1 MSEPIVSDRSQV
13 IEGVKKV
20 IPRMQNSTHPEAELL
35 AFAKENNLAPEMLG
49 SIAKAINTLKTQSI
63 YASAKTPEERGK
75 SFSTIDVPS
84 LLAQYETPEVKKV
97 ASIADDF
104 MFDFT
109 APMKKAASEKHEESE
124 EEDIKEL
131 FEDEFKPNKES
142 EEIADKFFAEEPKL
156 KLASAKPEYKHTF
169 QDYLDLSEELHAENA
184 EILNKFAKY
193 FNPQNINR
201 KYAFYELEQIALDN
215 ADISDEVINK
225 IAADLKG
232 RNLEDIKTLDDKSKE
247 PVWGVSYKRA
257 SNLAKDINSLDNIE
271 KDLVEGIIEFN
282 RNNVILKQAVASI
295 EGPRTEEPIMEWV
308 HSDGSPTYTSKPKPK
323 ARAWQ
328 PTSRFHVNTV
338 YVPSS
343 NPQKIPQ
350 PKAEGSSFLSVAAGL
365 TEAPF
370 GSSLEKSLDPYKD
383 IWSTFW
389 NSKPQE
395 NPVKNMIL
403 DEINDVKSEEFF
415 NDLMFTDSVLSKLNE
430 SEQRELADIYQAA
443 KDLYPDIAKNRSVLK
458 TFLRQAVETSG
469 MDVNTMGMLAKVNKD
484 SAKGDAKK
492 E

>member
-63 YASAKTPEERGK
+63 YAAAKTPEERGK

-84 LLAQYETPEVKKV
+84 LLAQYETPEVKK
-97 ASIADDF
+97 
-104 MFDFT
+104 T
-109 APMKKAASEKHEESE
+109 ANVFEDIVFGYDTNIKKVASEKQESDD
-124 EEDIKEL
+124 DIRDL

-156 KLASAKPEYKHTF
+156 KLASAKPEYKYTF

-184 EILNKFAKY
+184 DILNKFAKY

-225 IAADLKG
+225 IAAELKG

-282 RNNVILKQAVASI
+282 RNHVILKQAGAAV
-295 EGPRTEEPIMEWV
+295 EEPRTEKPRVE
-308 HSDGSPTYTSKPKPK
+308 YTSKPNPK
-323 ARAWQ
+323 E
-328 PTSRFHVNTV
+328 RFYVKTV

-350 PKAEGSSFLSVAAGL
+350 PKAEGSSFLSAAVGL

-389 NSKPQE
+389 NSRPQE
-395 NPVKNMIL
+395 NPVKNMVL

-484 SAKGDAKK
+484 SAQGDAKK

>member
-20 IPRMQNSTHPEAELL
+20 IPRMQNSAHPEAELL

-49 SIAKAINTLKTQSI
+49 SIAKAINTLKTQSV
-63 YASAKTPEERGK
+63 YAAAKTPEERGK

-84 LLAQYETPEVKKV
+84 LLAQYETPEVKKT
-97 ASIADDF
+97 ASVFEDIVF
-104 MFDFT
+104 GYNTSFQ
-109 APMKKAASEKHEESE
+109 KVASEKEKSE
-124 EEDIKEL
+124 EDDIKEL

-215 ADISDEVINK
+215 ADISEEVINK
-225 IAADLKG
+225 IAAELKG
-232 RNLEDIKTLDDKSKE
+232 RNFEDIKTLDDKSKE

-257 SNLAKDINSLDNIE
+257 SNLAKDINSLGKAAKE
-271 KDLVEGIIEFN
+271 LVEGIIEFN
-282 RNNVILKQAVASI
+282 RNNIILKQAGAAV
-295 EGPRTEEPIMEWV
+295 EKPKTKKPQT
-308 HSDGSPTYTSKPKPK
+308 DTSKPKSK
-323 ARAWQ
+323 E
-328 PTSRFHVNTV
+328 RFYVKTV

-350 PKAEGSSFLSVAAGL
+350 PKPQGSAFLSAAAGL

-370 GSSLEKSLDPYKD
+370 ASSLEKSLDPYKD
-383 IWSTFW
+383 IWSAFW

-395 NPVKNMIL
+395 NPVKNMVL

-415 NDLMFTDSVLSKLNE
+415 NDLMFTDSVLSKLSE
-430 SEQRELADIYQAA
+430 PEQRELADIYQAA

-469 MDVNTMGMLAKVNKD
+469 IDVNTLGMLAKVKKD
-484 SAKGDAKK
+484 SAQGDAANK

>member
-20 IPRMQNSTHPEAELL
+20 IPRMQNSTHPEAELI

-97 ASIADDF
+97 ASVADDF

-109 APMKKAASEKHEESE
+109 APMQKAASEK
-124 EEDIKEL
+124 EDLEDDIRDL

-156 KLASAKPEYKHTF
+156 KLASVKPEYKHTF

-215 ADISDEVINK
+215 ADISEEVINK
-225 IAADLKG
+225 IAAELKG

-257 SNLAKDINSLDNIE
+257 SHLSKDVASLDKVE
-271 KDLVEGIIEFN
+271 KDLVEGLIEFN
-282 RNNVILKQAVASI
+282 RNNVILKQAAAAV
-295 EGPRTEEPIMEWV
+295 EGPRTEKSQAYWV
-308 HSDGSPTYTSKPKPK
+308 HSDGSPTYTSKPKSK
-323 ARAWQ
+323 E
-328 PTSRFHVNTV
+328 RFYVKTV

-350 PKAEGSSFLSVAAGL
+350 PKAEGSAFLSAASGL

-370 GSSLEKSLDPYKD
+370 ASSLEKSLDPYKD

-395 NPVKNMIL
+395 NPVKNMVL

-484 SAKGDAKK
+484 SAQGDAKK

>member
-20 IPRMQNSTHPEAELL
+20 IPRMQNSAHPEAELL

-84 LLAQYETPEVKKV
+84 LLAQYETPEVKKT
-97 ASIADDF
+97 ASVFEDIVF
-104 MFDFT
+104 GYNT
-109 APMKKAASEKHEESE
+109 YIKKVASEKEGL
-124 EEDIKEL
+124 EDDIRDL

-156 KLASAKPEYKHTF
+156 KMASAKPEYKHTF

-215 ADISDEVINK
+215 ADLSDEVINK
-225 IAADLKG
+225 IATELKG

-257 SNLAKDINSLDNIE
+257 SNLAKDINSLDSIE

-282 RNNVILKQAVASI
+282 RNNVILKQAGAAV
-295 EGPRTEEPIMEWV
+295 EEPRTDKPQV
-308 HSDGSPTYTSKPKPK
+308 NTSKPNPK
-323 ARAWQ
+323 E
-328 PTSRFHVNTV
+328 RFYVKTV

-350 PKAEGSSFLSVAAGL
+350 PKAEGSSFLSAAVGL

-389 NSKPQE
+389 NSRPQE
-395 NPVKNMIL
+395 NPVKNMVL

-484 SAKGDAKK
+484 SAQGDAKK

>member
-97 ASIADDF
+97 ASVVDDF

-109 APMKKAASEKHEESE
+109 APMQKAASENHEESE
-124 EEDIKEL
+124 EDDIRDL

-225 IAADLKG
+225 IAAELKG

-257 SNLAKDINSLDNIE
+257 SNLAKDINSLDSIE

-282 RNNVILKQAVASI
+282 RNNVILKQAGAAV
-295 EGPRTEEPIMEWV
+295 EEPRTEKPQV
-308 HSDGSPTYTSKPKPK
+308 NTSKPNPK
-323 ARAWQ
+323 E
-328 PTSRFHVNTV
+328 RFYVKTV

-350 PKAEGSSFLSVAAGL
+350 PKAEGSSFLSAAVGL

-389 NSKPQE
+389 NSRPQE
-395 NPVKNMIL
+395 NPVKNMVL

-484 SAKGDAKK
+484 SAQGDAKK

>member
-20 IPRMQNSTHPEAELL
+20 IPRMQNSAHPEAELL

-75 SFSTIDVPS
+75 TFSTIDVPS
-84 LLAQYETPEVKKV
+84 LLEQYETPEVKKV
-97 ASIADDF
+97 ASVADDF

-109 APMKKAASEKHEESE
+109 APMQKAASENHEESE
-124 EEDIKEL
+124 EEDIRDL

-142 EEIADKFFAEEPKL
+142 EEIADKFFAEESKL

-169 QDYLDLSEELHAENA
+169 QDYLDLSEELHAENSD
-184 EILNKFAKY
+184 ILNKFAKY

-225 IAADLKG
+225 IASELKG

-257 SNLAKDINSLDNIE
+257 SNLAKDINSLDSIE

-282 RNNVILKQAVASI
+282 RNHVILKQAGAALK
-295 EGPRTEEPIMEWV
+295 GPRTKKPRV
-308 HSDGSPTYTSKPKPK
+308 YNSKPKPK
-323 ARAWQ
+323 E
-328 PTSRFHVNTV
+328 RFYVKTV

-350 PKAEGSSFLSVAAGL
+350 PKAEGSSFLSAAVGL

-389 NSKPQE
+389 NSRPQE
-395 NPVKNMIL
+395 NPVKNMVL

-484 SAKGDAKK
+484 SAQGDAEK

>member
-156 KLASAKPEYKHTF
+156 KLASAKPEYKYTF

-225 IAADLKG
+225 IAADLKC

-257 SNLAKDINSLDNIE
+257 SNLAKDINSLDSIE

-282 RNNVILKQAVASI
+282 RNNVILKQAGAAL
-295 EGPRTEEPIMEWV
+295 EEPRTEKLQV
-308 HSDGSPTYTSKPKPK
+308 DTSKPNPK
-323 ARAWQ
+323 E
-328 PTSRFHVNTV
+328 RFYVKTV

-350 PKAEGSSFLSVAAGL
+350 PKAEGSAFLSAAAGL

-395 NPVKNMIL
+395 NPVKNMVL

-484 SAKGDAKK
+484 SAQGDAKK

>member
-84 LLAQYETPEVKKV
+84 LLAQYETPEVKKT
-97 ASIADDF
+97 ASVFEDIVF
-104 MFDFT
+104 GYNT
-109 APMKKAASEKHEESE
+109 YIKKVASEK
-124 EEDIKEL
+124 EDLEDDIRDL

-225 IAADLKG
+225 IAAELKG

-257 SNLAKDINSLDNIE
+257 SNLAKDINSLDSIE
-271 KDLVEGIIEFN
+271 RDLVEGIIEFN
-282 RNNVILKQAVASI
+282 RNHVILKQAAAVI
-295 EGPRTEEPIMEWV
+295 ERPQFKPQFKPQFNNWFNPRFN
-308 HSDGSPTYTSKPKPK
+308 TSKPKPK
-323 ARAWQ
+323 E
-328 PTSRFHVNTV
+328 RFYEKTV
-338 YVPSS
+338 YVPLS

-350 PKAEGSSFLSVAAGL
+350 PKAEGSSFLSAAVGL

-395 NPVKNMIL
+395 NPVKNMVL

-484 SAKGDAKK
+484 SAQGDAKK

>member
-20 IPRMQNSTHPEAELL
+20 IPRMQNSTHPESELL

-84 LLAQYETPEVKKV
+84 LLAQYETPEVKKT
-97 ASIADDF
+97 ASVFEDIVFGYD
-104 MFDFT
+104 T
-109 APMKKAASEKHEESE
+109 NIKKVASEKQESDD
-124 EEDIKEL
+124 DIRDL

-142 EEIADKFFAEEPKL
+142 EEIADKFFKEEPKL
-156 KLASAKPEYKHTF
+156 KLASAKPEYKYTF

-225 IAADLKG
+225 IAAELKG

-257 SNLAKDINSLDNIE
+257 SNLAKDINSLDSIE

-282 RNNVILKQAVASI
+282 RNNVILKQAGAAV
-295 EGPRTEEPIMEWV
+295 EEPRTEKPQV
-308 HSDGSPTYTSKPKPK
+308 NTSKPNPK
-323 ARAWQ
+323 E
-328 PTSRFHVNTV
+328 RFYVKTV

-350 PKAEGSSFLSVAAGL
+350 PKAEGSAFLSAAAGL

-383 IWSTFW
+383 IWSAFW
-389 NSKPQE
+389 NSRPQE
-395 NPVKNMIL
+395 NPVKNMVL

-415 NDLMFTDSVLSKLNE
+415 NDLMFTDSVLSKLSE

-469 MDVNTMGMLAKVNKD
+469 IDVNTMGMLAKVNKD
-484 SAKGDAKK
+484 SAQGDAKK

>member
-20 IPRMQNSTHPEAELL
+20 IPRMQNSAHPEAELL

-63 YASAKTPEERGK
+63 YASAKTPEERGR

-84 LLAQYETPEVKKV
+84 LLAQYEIPEVKKV

-156 KLASAKPEYKHTF
+156 KMASAKPEYKYTF

-201 KYAFYELEQIALDN
+201 KYDFYELEQIALDN

-257 SNLAKDINSLDNIE
+257 SNLAKDINSLDSIE

-282 RNNVILKQAVASI
+282 RNNVILKQAGAAV
-295 EGPRTEEPIMEWV
+295 EEPRTEKPQV
-308 HSDGSPTYTSKPKPK
+308 NTSKPKPK
-323 ARAWQ
+323 E
-328 PTSRFHVNTV
+328 RFYVKTV

-350 PKAEGSSFLSVAAGL
+350 PKAEGSAFLSAAAGL

-395 NPVKNMIL
+395 NPVKNMVL

-484 SAKGDAKK
+484 SAQGDDKK

>member
-1 MSEPIVSDRSQV
+1 MSEPIVSDRSKV

-49 SIAKAINTLKTQSI
+49 SIAKAINTLKTQSV

-84 LLAQYETPEVKKV
+84 LLSQYETPEVKK
-97 ASIADDF
+97 ASVIDDF
-104 MFDFT
+104 MFEFNT
-109 APMKKAASEKHEESE
+109 PMQKVASEKQESE
-124 EEDIKEL
+124 YDISEL

-156 KLASAKPEYKHTF
+156 KLASTKPEYKHTF

-184 EILNKFAKY
+184 DILNKFAKY

-215 ADISDEVINK
+215 ADISEEVITK
-225 IAADLKG
+225 IATDLKG
-232 RNLEDIKTLDDKSKE
+232 RNLEDIKTLDDKAKE

-257 SNLAKDINSLDNIE
+257 SNLAKDINSLDKVE
-271 KDLVEGIIEFN
+271 KELVKGIIEFN
-282 RNNVILKQAVASI
+282 RNNIILKQAGAAV
-295 EGPRTEEPIMEWV
+295 EGPKTEKSGPEWAPGVEWV
-308 HSDGSPTYTSKPKPK
+308 NSDGSPAYTSKPKTK
-323 ARAWQ
+323 E
-328 PTSRFHVNTV
+328 TV
-338 YVPSS
+338 HIGMVPVPSS
-343 NPQKIPQ
+343 NPQRIPQ
-350 PKAEGSSFLSVAAGL
+350 PRHQGSAFLSAAAGL

-370 GSSLEKSLDPYKD
+370 ASSLEKSLDPYKD
-383 IWSTFW
+383 IWSAFW

-395 NPVKNMIL
+395 NAVKNMVL

-415 NDLMFTDSVLSKLNE
+415 NDLMFTDSVLSKLSE

-469 MDVNTMGMLAKVNKD
+469 IDVNTMGMLAKVKKD
-484 SAKGDAKK
+484 SAQGDSAKK

>member
-142 EEIADKFFAEEPKL
+142 EEIADKFFKEEPKL
-156 KLASAKPEYKHTF
+156 KLASAKPEFKYTF

-257 SNLAKDINSLDNIE
+257 SNLAKDINSLDSIE

-282 RNNVILKQAVASI
+282 RNNVILKQAGAAV
-295 EGPRTEEPIMEWV
+295 EEPRTEKPRVEWI
-308 HSDGSPTYTSKPKPK
+308 HSDGSPAYTSKPNPK
-323 ARAWQ
+323 E
-328 PTSRFHVNTV
+328 RFYVKTV

-350 PKAEGSSFLSVAAGL
+350 PKAEGSAFLSAAAGL

-389 NSKPQE
+389 NSRPQE
-395 NPVKNMIL
+395 NPVKNMVL

-469 MDVNTMGMLAKVNKD
+469 IDVNTMGMLAKVNKD
-484 SAKGDAKK
+484 SAQGDAKK

>member
-109 APMKKAASEKHEESE
+109 SPMKKAASENHEESD

-142 EEIADKFFAEEPKL
+142 EEIADKFFKEEPKL
-156 KLASAKPEYKHTF
+156 KMASAKPEYKHTF

-257 SNLAKDINSLDNIE
+257 SNLAKDINSLDSIE

-282 RNNVILKQAVASI
+282 RNHVILKQAGAAV
-295 EGPRTEEPIMEWV
+295 EEPRVEK
-308 HSDGSPTYTSKPKPK
+308 PQFNTSKPNPK
-323 ARAWQ
+323 E
-328 PTSRFHVNTV
+328 RFYVKTV

-350 PKAEGSSFLSVAAGL
+350 PKAEGSSFLSAAVGL

-389 NSKPQE
+389 NSRPQG
-395 NPVKNMIL
+395 NPVKNMVL

-484 SAKGDAKK
+484 SAQGDAKK

>member
-49 SIAKAINTLKTQSI
+49 SIAKAINTLKTQSV

-84 LLAQYETPEVKKV
+84 LLSQYETPEVKKT
-97 ASIADDF
+97 ASVFEDIVF
-104 MFDFT
+104 GYNT
-109 APMKKAASEKHEESE
+109 CIQKVASEKQESE
-124 EEDIKEL
+124 DDISEL

-142 EEIADKFFAEEPKL
+142 EEMADKFFAEEPKL

-169 QDYLDLSEELHAENA
+169 QDYLDLSEELHSENA

-215 ADISDEVINK
+215 ADISEEVINK
-225 IAADLKG
+225 IASELKG
-232 RNLEDIKTLDDKSKE
+232 RNLEDIKTLEDKSKE
-247 PVWGVSYKRA
+247 PVWGIAYKRA
-257 SNLAKDINSLDNIE
+257 SNLAKDINSLDKVE
-271 KDLVEGIIEFN
+271 KELIEGIIEFN
-282 RNNVILKQAVASI
+282 RNHVILKQAGAAV
-295 EGPRTEEPIMEWV
+295 EGPKTEKSGVVWV
-308 HSDGSPTYTSKPKPK
+308 NSDGSPAYTSKPKTK
-323 ARAWQ
+323 E
-328 PTSRFHVNTV
+328 TV
-338 YVPSS
+338 HIGMVPVPSS
-343 NPQKIPQ
+343 NPQRIPQ
-350 PKAEGSSFLSVAAGL
+350 PRPQGSAFLSAAAGL

-370 GSSLEKSLDPYKD
+370 ASSLEKSLDPYKD
-383 IWSTFW
+383 IWSAFW

-395 NPVKNMIL
+395 NAVKNMVL

-415 NDLMFTDSVLSKLNE
+415 NDLMFTDSVLSKLSE

-469 MDVNTMGMLAKVNKD
+469 IDVNTMGMLAKVKKD
-484 SAKGDAKK
+484 SAQGDSAKK

>member
-75 SFSTIDVPS
+75 SFSTIDVPL
-84 LLAQYETPEVKKV
+84 LLAQYETPEVKK
-97 ASIADDF
+97 
-104 MFDFT
+104 T
-109 APMKKAASEKHEESE
+109 ANVFEDIVFGYDTNIKKVASEKQESDD
-124 EEDIKEL
+124 DIRDL

-215 ADISDEVINK
+215 ADISEEVINK
-225 IAADLKG
+225 IAAELKG

-257 SNLAKDINSLDNIE
+257 SNLAKDINSLDSIE
-271 KDLVEGIIEFN
+271 KDLVKGLIEFN
-282 RNNVILKQAVASI
+282 RNHVILKQAAAAV
-295 EGPRTEEPIMEWV
+295 EGPRTEKPKADRV
-308 HSDGSPTYTSKPKPK
+308 HSDGSPAYTSKPKPK
-323 ARAWQ
+323 E
-328 PTSRFHVNTV
+328 RFYVKTV

-350 PKAEGSSFLSVAAGL
+350 PKAEGSAFLSAAAGL

-370 GSSLEKSLDPYKD
+370 TSSLEKSLDPYKD

-389 NSKPQE
+389 NSRPQE
-395 NPVKNMIL
+395 NPVKNMVL

-415 NDLMFTDSVLSKLNE
+415 NDLMFTDSVLSKLSE

-469 MDVNTMGMLAKVNKD
+469 IDVNTMGMLAKVKKD
-484 SAKGDAKK
+484 SAQGDAKK

>member
-49 SIAKAINTLKTQSI
+49 SIAKAINTLKTQSV
-63 YASAKTPEERGK
+63 YAAAKTPEERGK

-97 ASIADDF
+97 ASVIDDF
-104 MFDFT
+104 MFEFN
-109 APMKKAASEKHEESE
+109 APMQKAASEKQDVEED
-124 EEDIKEL
+124 DIKEL

-142 EEIADKFFAEEPKL
+142 EEIADKFFAEEPKF
-156 KLASAKPEYKHTF
+156 KLASAKSEYKHTF
-169 QDYLDLSEELHAENA
+169 QDYLDLSEELYAENE

-193 FNPQNINR
+193 FNPQNLNR

-257 SNLAKDINSLDNIE
+257 SNLAKDINSLDKVE
-271 KDLVEGIIEFN
+271 KELVEGIIEFN
-282 RNNVILKQAVASI
+282 RNHIILKQAGAAV
-295 EGPRTEEPIMEWV
+295 EEPRTEKPQAAWV
-308 HSDGSPTYTSKPKPK
+308 NSDGSPAKGS
-323 ARAWQ
+323 
-328 PTSRFHVNTV
+328 PTFTPGVKEKVHIGMVQ
-338 YVPSS
+338 VPSS
-343 NPQKIPQ
+343 NPQRIPQ
-350 PKAEGSSFLSVAAGL
+350 PRPQGSAFLSAAAGL

-370 GSSLEKSLDPYKD
+370 ASSLEKSLDPYKD
-383 IWSTFW
+383 IWSAFW

-395 NPVKNMIL
+395 NAVKNMVL

-415 NDLMFTDSVLSKLNE
+415 NDLMFTDSVLSKLSE

-469 MDVNTMGMLAKVNKD
+469 IDVNTMGMLAKVKKD
-484 SAKGDAKK
+484 SESSEK
-492 E
+492 